1 MRKNAFTLIELLVV
15 IAIIAILAAILF
27 PVFAQAKVAAKKT
40 QSLSNLK
47 NIGTATQIYLSD
59 YDDIWPLW
67 SKGMTPPASLFALD
81 NMYPNLI
88 NPYIKNG
95 VDTTTGGLSGI
106 WASPMSKAML
116 SNISNTWA
124 YNYWALGGFST
135 CAQPVPPASCSTR
148 TTAAY
153 AEFADTG
160 YNYPASGTGI
170 QDVATMIAFHDGAQL
185 SRPPQYRWAF
195 PNGDPRNIG
204 VYGPY
209 DLTGTNELYN
219 ESNTPTTATGNV
231 KRLLTGKKTA
241 VSYTDTHVK
250 VVSSSTLYPVGYRT
264 PSWEGSATNNK
275 GWARTWPE

>member
-1 MRKNAFTLIELLVV
+1 MRKSAFTLIELLVV

-47 NIGTATQIYLSD
+47 NIGTATQIYMGD
-59 YDDIWPLW
+59 YDDMWPIW
-67 SKGMTPPASLFALD
+67 TASMANSATLFNLQY
-81 NMYPNLI
+81 MYPGLI

-95 VDTTTGGLSGI
+95 VNTTTGELNGI

-124 YNYWALGGFST
+124 YNYWSLGGFST
-135 CAQPVPPASCSTR
+135 CAQAVQPASCNTR
-148 TTAAY
+148 TAAQY
-153 AEFADTG
+153 GEFADAG
-160 YNYPASGTGI
+160 YNYPANGTSL
-170 QDVATMIAFHDGAQL
+170 QDVASTISFHDGAQL

-209 DLTGTNELYN
+209 DMTGVATLTN
-219 ESNTPTTATGNV
+219 ESNTPSTATGNV
-231 KRLLTGKKTA
+231 LRLLCGKKTA
-241 VSYTDTHVK
+241 VSYADSHVK
-250 VVSSSTLYPVGYRT
+250 VVSSSTLYPVGYKT
-264 PSWEGSATNNK
+264 PDWQGSASTNK
-275 GWARTWPE
+275 GWARTWAE

>member
-1 MRKNAFTLIELLVV
+1 MRKSAFTLIELLVV

-47 NIGTATQIYLSD
+47 NIGTATQIYMGD
-59 YDDIWPLW
+59 YDDNWPLW
-67 SKGMTPPASLFALD
+67 TKSMANSATLFNLEH
-81 NMYPNLI
+81 MYPSLI

-135 CAQPVPPASCSTR
+135 CSQAVPPASCGTR
-148 TTAAY
+148 TVAQY
-153 AEFADTG
+153 GEFADTG
-160 YNYPASGTGI
+160 YNFPANGTAI
-170 QDVATMIAFHDGAQL
+170 QDVSQMIAFHDGAQL
-185 SRPPQYRWAF
+185 SRPPQYRIAF
-195 PNGDPRNIG
+195 PGGDPRNIG

-209 DLTGTNELYN
+209 DMSGTQGLRNEA
-219 ESNTPTTATGNV
+219 NTPSTATGNIL
-231 KRLLTGKKTA
+231 RLLSGKKTA
-241 VSYTDTHVK
+241 VSYADSHVK
-250 VVSSSTLYPVGYRT
+250 VVTSSTLYPVGYRT
-264 PSWEGSATNNK
+264 NDWTGSAATNK
-275 GWARTWPE
+275 GWAKTWTE